1 MDRKLIVIEG
11 ACDGVGKT
19 TQYEMLIEHLK
30 KDGFSV
36 TSHHFPSNNEYQGL
50 LVKNYLDGNF
60 GEIKELSPY
69 FVNMLY
75 AADRGVTWYQ
85 ELKKKYENK
94 DMIVLDRYTTSSLIY
109 QSALIEDINERKRF
123 IDYVID
129 FEYNKIG
136 IKRPDN
142 VIFLYAS
149 FDLIVKLIDN
159 RKREKDLHESN
170 KEYMKKVYDNAMFV
184 ADYLSWNKIKC
195 NNGDVMRDK
204 EEIHA
209 EIYKI
214 IGR

>member
-30 KDGFSV
+30 QDGFSV
-36 TSHHFPSNNEYQGL
+36 TSHHFPSNGEYQGS
-50 LVKNYLDGNF
+50 LVEKYLEGKF

-109 QSALIEDINERKRF
+109 QSALIEDIDERKKF
-123 IDYVID
+123 IDYVMD

-136 IKRPDN
+136 IKKPDN
-142 VIFLYAS
+142 VIFLYS
-149 FDLIVKLIDN
+149 PFELISKLRNERNEI
-159 RKREKDLHESN
+159 KDLHESN
-170 KEYMKKVYDNAMFV
+170 IEYLKKVYDNAMFV

-204 EEIHA
+204 EEIHD